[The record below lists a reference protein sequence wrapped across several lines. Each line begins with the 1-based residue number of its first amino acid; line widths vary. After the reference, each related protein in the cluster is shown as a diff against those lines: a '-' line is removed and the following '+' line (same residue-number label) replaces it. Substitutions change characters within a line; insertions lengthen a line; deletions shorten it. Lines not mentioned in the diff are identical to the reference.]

1 MQSACCQITSGND
14 QITGCHTADR
24 IEIMYSGYK
33 FDGHCHDISS
43 YLLILHLIR
52 TICHISASSRDS
64 EFYRDS
70 SCCPDSLFY
79 SFCHLAKMRSSGRTC
94 HVRIRYSDMRFL
106 TDIFIRISCRL
117 HHNTAVCRFCSVPVI
132 VSHYSSPLIHDT
144 LKLL

>member
-1 MQSACCQITSGND
+1 MTGRRFLPFQITQLRKHLRILPHPDLPLQLSYHSNFRPALIPGHYQSRNIQSARCQITSGND

-70 SCCPDSLFY
+70 SCCPDSLF
-79 SFCHLAKMRSSGRTC
+79 
-94 HVRIRYSDMRFL
+94 
-106 TDIFIRISCRL
+106 
-117 HHNTAVCRFCSVPVI
+117 TASVTWRRCAVPGE
-132 VSHYSSPLIHDT
+132 PAM
-144 LKLL
+144 